1 MFTEIY
7 KDSHLQAMSAQAT
20 KSLVQMLLVDNTRG
34 ANKSNELTGMNME
47 STFNYTLLPSMIYT
61 FLYNSPDSEHI
72 NETNFK
78 DHIPVILCTSFDG
91 KYVTGINFNLIP
103 NDIRANLL
111 DIIYNAFKNFY
122 TNDVEKAVAKNKAT
136 INEKFANLLVNE
148 KTRADFLKILNDK
161 LGINVSNAYRVYD
174 VKYIKNV
181 RLIEYDNWKYVP
193 FLSFKDSVRGA
204 GLATLQRKM
213 VDRSK
218 KI

>member
-20 KSLVQMLLVDNTRG
+20 KSLVQMLLVDNARG